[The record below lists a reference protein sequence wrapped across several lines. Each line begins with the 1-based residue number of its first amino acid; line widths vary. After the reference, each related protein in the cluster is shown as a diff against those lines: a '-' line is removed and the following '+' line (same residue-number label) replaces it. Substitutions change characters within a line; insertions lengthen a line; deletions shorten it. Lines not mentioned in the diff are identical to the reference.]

1 MAGSRL
7 LKASVLAFAL
17 TVTACR
23 TKEPPPVS
31 PPGPAP
37 DSFRVTFETSKGTL
51 VVEINRT
58 WAPHGA
64 DRFYHLASE
73 HFFDDA
79 RFFRVLPRYIAQVGL
94 TDDRKAN
101 DKWRSQPIPD
111 DSLVESNRRG
121 TLSFASEGPNSRTHQ
136 LFFNLKDNPRLDKL
150 RFVPIGRVVSG
161 VSVLDSLYDG
171 YGDAPS
177 QTGIRARGNAY
188 LATFPRLDYIRTA
201 RVLK

>member
-1 MAGSRL
+1 MASMSSTESSKVTSCSESPRFAVAGSRL

-94 TDDRKAN
+94 TADRKAN
-101 DKWRSQPIPD
+101 DKSRSQPIPD
-111 DSLVESNRRG
+111 DSPEARNRPG
-121 TLSFASEGPNSRTHQ
+121 PPTFSSETPDPRTHQ
-136 LFFNLKDNPRLDKL
+136 LL
-150 RFVPIGRVVSG
+150 
-161 VSVLDSLYDG
+161 
-171 YGDAPS
+171 
-177 QTGIRARGNAY
+177 
-188 LATFPRLDYIRTA
+188 
-201 RVLK
+201 